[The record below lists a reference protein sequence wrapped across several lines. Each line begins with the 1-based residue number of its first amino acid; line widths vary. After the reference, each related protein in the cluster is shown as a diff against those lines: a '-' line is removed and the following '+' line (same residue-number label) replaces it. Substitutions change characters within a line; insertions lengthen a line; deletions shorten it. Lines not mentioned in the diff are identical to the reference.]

1 MTCGARPRHEAST
14 AQEVGPCL
22 PSLPNIALSRAG
34 PLSLAIPCQSLLACW
49 PIGSN
54 CGARADEALGRHDR
68 KGLNEDI
75 VQGLDQRDEA
85 TRPADLREGAKGREA
100 LHEAEAD
107 LEGSGNL
114 QRNPGQMVAGRPT
127 TRWSRGHG
135 SAMDRGREADTCRCV
150 DGGSRAS
157 ARATVGKQSPS
168 SSCEASAEAEAVRR

>member
-1 MTCGARPRHEAST
+1 M
-14 AQEVGPCL
+14 QEVGPCL

-34 PLSLAIPCQSLLACW
+34 PLSGHSVSIAASW

-68 KGLNEDI
+68 KRLNEDI

-85 TRPADLREGAKGREA
+85 TRPADLREGAEGREA

-114 QRNPGQMVAGRPT
+114 QRNPG
-127 TRWSRGHG
+127 
-135 SAMDRGREADTCRCV
+135 
-150 DGGSRAS
+150 
-157 ARATVGKQSPS
+157 
-168 SSCEASAEAEAVRR
+168 

>member
-1 MTCGARPRHEAST
+1 MPAQPAQYCSLKGWTTLSGHSVSIAAS
-14 AQEVGPCL
+14 
-22 PSLPNIALSRAG
+22 
-34 PLSLAIPCQSLLACW
+34 W

-114 QRNPGQMVAGRPT
+114 QRNPGQMVAGRTT

-135 SAMDRGREADTCRCV
+135 SAMDRGRGADTCRCV

>member
-1 MTCGARPRHEAST
+1 MPAQPAQYCSLKGWTTLSSHSVSIAAS
-14 AQEVGPCL
+14 
-22 PSLPNIALSRAG
+22 
-34 PLSLAIPCQSLLACW
+34 W

-85 TRPADLREGAKGREA
+85 TRPADLREGAEGREA

-114 QRNPGQMVAGRPT
+114 QRNPG
-127 TRWSRGHG
+127 
-135 SAMDRGREADTCRCV
+135 
-150 DGGSRAS
+150 
-157 ARATVGKQSPS
+157 
-168 SSCEASAEAEAVRR
+168 